1 VVGRI
6 AENCLYGTAQ
16 ILASVPSALF
26 LDIVFLS
33 APPWDVE
40 PWNTIARDNTPGG
53 STIDVPVLLVQGGA
67 DEIVAPTVTDHF
79 ADMLCANGEAVE
91 YKLYDGIGHLD
102 TGHAAVPDV
111 VTWVA
116 DRFAGVT
123 APTTC
128 QE

>member
-1 VVGRI
+1 
-6 AENCLYGTAQ
+6 
-16 ILASVPSALF
+16 
-26 LDIVFLS
+26 
-33 APPWDVE
+33 
-40 PWNTIARDNTPGG
+40 
-53 STIDVPVLLVQGGA
+53 VPVLLVQGGA